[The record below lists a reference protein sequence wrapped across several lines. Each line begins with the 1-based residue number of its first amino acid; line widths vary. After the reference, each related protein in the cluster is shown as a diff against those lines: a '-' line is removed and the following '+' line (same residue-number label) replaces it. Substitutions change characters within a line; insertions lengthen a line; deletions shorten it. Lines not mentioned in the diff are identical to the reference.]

1 MRDILGQLKSI
12 DLKSID
18 LKAIDLKSVDIAGVD
33 KKRVGTA
40 VATLAIALGAGFY
53 MQQEPG
59 NTSGPQTLTPVP
71 VQTASV
77 LPTAAPE
84 TPTDVTPGQPTNV
97 GAAVDLSVDGDM
109 APDATPTPAIA
120 TAPQITE
127 DVTMDQPAA
136 AQMADVTPSEPPV
149 DLSADESFDL
159 AALDLVPV
167 APTPSS
173 TEAPMASTQCA
184 PTLTGSAG
192 KMAMISLTV
201 SAPCHANQEI
211 EFSHEGLRFTER
223 LDGQGGLSLDLPALA
238 SEAKIVAHLQD
249 DTSSVIEVA
258 VPDAVQYR
266 RVALIWHGATGLQLH
281 AFEEGA
287 DYGDT
292 GHVWA
297 EQPGDLS
304 RVEAGIGGYTTMLGS
319 VSSGYA
325 ADIYS
330 FPAYLMRSLSGP
342 EITIE
347 AQVMETTCGKAL
359 EATYLRTNGKKV
371 ITQTPIE
378 IASPGCDA
386 VGEYLVLQDL
396 PETMRLAL
404 N

>member
-12 DLKSID
+12 DLKSIN
-18 LKAIDLKSVDIAGVD
+18 LKAIDLKTVDIAGVD

-59 NTSGPQTLTPVP
+59 NTSVPQTLTPSP

-84 TPTDVTPGQPTNV
+84 TPTDVTPGQPASVDAT
-97 GAAVDLSVDGDM
+97 VDLSVDGDM
-109 APDATPTPAIA
+109 APHASPAPAIA

-127 DVTMDQPAA
+127 DVTMEQPATT
-136 AQMADVTPSEPPV
+136 QMADAALSEPPV
-149 DLSADESFDL
+149 DLSAEESFDL

-167 APTPSS
+167 APTRSS

-223 LDGQGGLSLDLPALA
+223 LDGQGWLSLDLPALA

-266 RVALIWHGATGLQLH
+266 RVALIWHGATGLQLY

-325 ADIYS
+325 AGIYS

-371 ITQTPIE
+371 TTQTPIE

>member
-18 LKAIDLKSVDIAGVD
+18 LKAINLKSVDIAGVD

-53 MQQEPG
+53 MQKEPG
-59 NTSGPQTLTPVP
+59 NSSVPQTITAAP

-77 LPTAAPE
+77 LPAVAPD
-84 TPTDVTPGQPTNV
+84 TSIDVANEAPAGV
-97 GAAVDLSVDGDM
+97 EAAVDLVVSDEIVSEASSAG
-109 APDATPTPAIA
+109 PTAIAPAIA
-120 TAPQITE
+120 E
-127 DVTMDQPAA
+127 EMMVDQPEV
-136 AQMADVTPSEPPV
+136 AQVADTIQPEPAI
-149 DLSADESFDL
+149 DLSADEGIDL

-167 APTPSS
+167 APIPSP
-173 TEAPMASTQCA
+173 TDTPMASNQCA

-192 KMAMISLTV
+192 KMAMISLSV

-223 LDGQGGLSLDLPALA
+223 LDGQGELFLDLPALA
-238 SEAKIVAHLQD
+238 RDAKITAHLED
-249 DTSSVIEVA
+249 DTNTTIEIA

-266 RVALIWHGATGLQLH
+266 RVALVWHGATGLQLH

-325 ADIYS
+325 ADVYS

-342 EITIE
+342 EVTIE
-347 AQVMETTCGKAL
+347 AHVMETTCDKAL
-359 EATYLRTNGKKV
+359 EATFLRTNGKKV
-371 ITQTPIE
+371 TTETPIE

-386 VGEYLVLQDL
+386 VGEYLVLQNL